1 MINLLDQNIIQTILS
16 DITGSED
23 RDRKRQSF
31 DSWQVFSGNQAPY
44 IKAELE
50 RTRPKSHSAYTLSN
64 ISLSKLIVSKIS
76 QAYKKQPIRKVSG
89 DEVKTEFLNQIYR
102 EADAFRQLSYM
113 DCITNLHKYSLLWV
127 NYREIEERFQFMA
140 LQGHEFSLVRN
151 KDTGELE
158 CVILNYGNLD
168 ITAGA
173 RSGDGYDNL
182 IAESQADS
190 SANSTVYAMWTK
202 DQHVVIKVEQAKV
215 QTASGVQVKKSITY
229 VPIEGNPNNEN
240 KLGVIPFVFIS
251 KELSQDMPTPSPL
264 MMQSVTYNVL
274 MSELLTASNIQG
286 TGTLVV
292 SYPEKYEGKF
302 KEMNTGL
309 TTSIKLPQ
317 SMNPN
322 DPQTKVEYISP
333 SPALQAQKEVY
344 FGYMRQVLS
353 EHGITTSQGL
363 DGSMESFSSGLE
375 RLIANAD
382 VMTQVEMNQELYIK
396 AEREILEILKAYSD
410 LLSLGYFKEDDELN
424 VIFPKPKLMVSDSET
439 LANIEKRLSLGL
451 MQKYE
456 ALMMIDPN
464 MSEDQA
470 KEKLAEIEA
479 ERRNSMRLS
488 IGTERNIERD

>member
-1 MINLLDQNIIQTILS
+1 
-16 DITGSED
+16 
-23 RDRKRQSF
+23 
-31 DSWQVFSGNQAPY
+31 
-44 IKAELE
+44 
-50 RTRPKSHSAYTLSN
+50 
-64 ISLSKLIVSKIS
+64 
-76 QAYKKQPIRKVSG
+76 
-89 DEVKTEFLNQIYR
+89 
-102 EADAFRQLSYM
+102 
-113 DCITNLHKYSLLWV
+113 
-127 NYREIEERFQFMA
+127 
-140 LQGHEFSLVRN
+140 
-151 KDTGELE
+151 
-158 CVILNYGNLD
+158 
-168 ITAGA
+168 
-173 RSGDGYDNL
+173 
-182 IAESQADS
+182 
-190 SANSTVYAMWTK
+190 
-202 DQHVVIKVEQAKV
+202 
-215 QTASGVQVKKSITY
+215 
-229 VPIEGNPNNEN
+229 VPIEGNPSNEN

-302 KEMNTGL
+302 REMNTGL

-317 SMNPN
+317 SMNPS

-382 VMTQVEMNQELYIK
+382 VMAQVEMNQELYIK
-396 AEREILEILKAYSD
+396 AERDILEILKAYSD
-410 LLSLGYFKEDDELN
+410 LLGLGYFAENDELN
-424 VIFPKPKLMVSDSET
+424 IVFPKPKLMVSDSET
-439 LANIEKRLSLGL
+439 LANIEKRLALGL

-470 KEKLAEIEA
+470 KEKLTEIEA

-488 IGTERNIERD
+488 IGNTERNS